1 VKEKH
6 CWLAGNQPAEQGHK
20 HCSAPFKT
28 EFLITPPRES
38 KTMLLKHLAISMMQ
52 FILL

>member
-1 VKEKH
+1 
-6 CWLAGNQPAEQGHK
+6 
-20 HCSAPFKT
+20 
-28 EFLITPPRES
+28 LITPPRES